1 MTTVALFGAGGKMGI
16 RTSENMKD
24 SEFDMLYV
32 EPGAAGVERLKALG
46 LAPTPADAALA
57 QADAVILAV
66 PDELMERI
74 AADVVPKMKSGA
86 ILITLD
92 AAIPYAGKLPKRG
105 DVAYFVT
112 HPSHK
117 GSWFKK
123 KTQSLVNALIQGT
136 DAQYALGE
144 RIARQMH
151 RPVGDSYRLTLEQM
165 MLLEPAVAES
175 LGVACRI
182 AVTKAIEEV
191 VRLGVPKDAAVDFIT
206 GHLGGVIGGAT
217 RDPGHRGWLSEGAL
231 LIGDWAYSTV
241 FREGWEKILTPAGLR
256 EQAKVIAA
264 GTYEGRKELAR
275 TTIDMPQ

>member
-16 RTSENMKD
+16 LTSKNMKD

-32 EPGAAGVERLKALG
+32 EPGAAGVERLKGLG

-57 QADAVILAV
+57 KADASILAV

-74 AADVVPKMKSGA
+74 AAEVVPKMRSGS

-92 AAIPYAGKLPKRG
+92 AAVPLAGRLPKRD

-112 HPSHK
+112 HPTHK
-117 GSWFKK
+117 SSYFTKK
-123 KTQSLVNALIQGT
+123 DQSLVNALIQGT
-136 DAQYALGE
+136 DEQYALGE

-151 RPVGDSYRLTLEQM
+151 APVGDSYRMTLEQLA
-165 MLLEPAVAES
+165 LLEPAIAET

-182 AVTKAIEEV
+182 AIKTAISEAL
-191 VRLGVPKDAAVDFIT
+191 RFGVPEEAAWDFIT
-206 GHLGGVIGGAT
+206 GHLGGIVCSAL
-217 RDPGHRGWLSEGAL
+217 RREKSGWLSEGAL
-231 LIGDWAYSTV
+231 LIGDWGYANIL
-241 FREGWEKILTPAGLR
+241 REDWKRIFTSEGLR
-256 EQAKVIAA
+256 EQAEVIAA

-275 TTIDMPQ
+275 ATVGTG